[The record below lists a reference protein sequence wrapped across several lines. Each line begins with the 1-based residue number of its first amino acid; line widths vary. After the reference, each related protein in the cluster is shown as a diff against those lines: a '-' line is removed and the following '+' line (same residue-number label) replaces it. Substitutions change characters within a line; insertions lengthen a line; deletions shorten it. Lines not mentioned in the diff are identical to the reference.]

1 MYIRPLNT
9 STITITPVSDGAIV
23 VVELDLNSMVALRDE
38 IGATVERMRTDAV
51 RMASEADPNGAGA
64 GLPLQYNDRREALK
78 RFRDSLTF
86 AIDSARQMQ
95 RMRLIAD
102 AEELG
107 RSAYLAN
114 ADVWDAPREYTRE
127 QLAGWVRGW
136 LEAHE
141 TTTAASRAKEA

>member
-9 STITITPVSDGAIV
+9 STITITPVSDGTII
-23 VVELDLNSMVALRDE
+23 VVELDLNSMVALRNE

-51 RMASEADPNGAGA
+51 RMASEADPNGAGD

-114 ADVWDAPREYTRE
+114 ADALDAPMEYTRE